1 MMAVEDEEPLTHKD
15 QSEGQ
20 GEARH
25 SGGPASIET
34 ILTSALHK
42 RAAKKLGKKLGKNKK
57 SNLDSKEELHEGNT
71 NKKKKKSKTVKGTE
85 THEKLELGLLKG
97 SEHSEE
103 SKKKEETITE
113 QYGETVAVSQTLAED
128 GREKDEDESEGEEH
142 AKAISKAD
150 EVASPT
156 RAYLRA
162 VSVPKKKP
170 MRKRKK
176 TTQDNGRVLGVTI
189 HSADRL
195 EGSLLLFPHPVVQVY
210 ICNMETG
217 QFLQKSSPERKVT
230 SYYERSEVD
239 YILPIMTSPFDI
251 KKARSIYCRW
261 EEQLVFNEPPEHFTS
276 DEPQVLV
283 FFQLMDFPPSVD
295 NSPGIP
301 ESTGRDWVT
310 FAWAFLK
317 VKGTNGH
324 VNIGEQLRL
333 QMWRPRRSSKV
344 GLKDLHSWWKSGS
357 RTKYPSTLHVT
368 LQEVVIPLNPEPTL
382 RSMIATQPEGIPV
395 DLAQSL
401 EHSSTVGSSGS
412 LAPAAH
418 KPGVMWGRKPN
429 QSCRIGS
436 FVKYCFPHSEKG
448 CLVVKFSHDGL
459 RIACGNHK
467 EVFIYDVLA
476 GHLEQAL
483 CGHLGLIYD
492 ICWSTD
498 DGHILTASAD
508 STARI
513 WKLGSAEIHSQS
525 EVLAHPSYVYVARF
539 VPGTVHV
546 AVSGCYD
553 HVLRVWTYSKKGG
566 YSVLQEIT
574 NHLSFVN
581 ALCFNGEGDVLY
593 SGDKQGMIFVWNV
606 KVSPKDKSKR
616 KTKILSLKHEAKVP
630 DIVGNTINSITAHP
644 GGFRLLVH
652 TRDSQLRLVNHQHWT
667 VTHNLRGALNVRE
680 QLRSCISPCG
690 TWVVSGSE
698 DGGLFVWNSDTGE
711 MAASVMDLPLYGTVS
726 CVDFHPHDHMV
737 AVCSYS
743 SESPVLILAHTPN
756 APTNTNLSISVEASS
771 TRNHYSSLRIS
782 SPQQSVLQGLD
793 AYKTVTSRTSVTVEK
808 IHKISQEHNMLS
820 LGNCNSTFC
829 FSSEEK
835 ENSLFTMKIHESKS
849 GHHLMMAQED
859 AILKK
864 LDSVLKMATEEPLS
878 FTMDS
883 SRKRSEGFIAQG
895 DLATVL
901 YDYTGSDKREL
912 SLRQGDFV
920 LVVQEIN
927 ADWWLVQ
934 TADGRST
941 GLVPAPYLNK
951 LPHRTQETENLEE
964 TGKVLVVPSAHGD
977 ISFLSDSEDA
987 PRPARARRHKSRAS
1001 SILSSGTRKEET

>member
-1 MMAVEDEEPLTHKD
+1 MLLLTVRERKADASNASHLVSVRREAGRWSATRGPVSRWVVTVNAPQMAVDDEEPLTHKD

-20 GEARH
+20 NEVRQ

-42 RAAKKLGKKLGKNKK
+42 RAAKKLGKKLGKSKK
-57 SNLDSKEELHEGNT
+57 SHLDSKEEHHEGNT

-85 THEKLELGLLKG
+85 IHENLELKG
-97 SEHSEE
+97 SEYSEE
-103 SKKKEETITE
+103 SKKKEEIITE
-113 QYGETVAVSQTLAED
+113 HFGENVAED
-128 GREKDEDESEGEEH
+128 GRKKDEDESEGEEH
-142 AKAISKAD
+142 AKAVSKAD
-150 EVASPT
+150 EEVASPT

-162 VSVPKKKP
+162 VSVPKKKTL
-170 MRKRKK
+170 RKHK
-176 TTQDNGRVLGVTI
+176 TTQDN
-189 HSADRL
+189 
-195 EGSLLLFPHPVVQVY
+195 GSLLLFPHPVVQVY
-210 ICNMETG
+210 ICNMDTG

-251 KKARSIYCRW
+251 KKARSTYCRW

-276 DEPQVLV
+276 DDPQVLV

-301 ESTGRDWVT
+301 ESTTRDWVT

-344 GLKDLHSWWKSGS
+344 SLKDLHSWWKSGS

-368 LQEVVIPLNPEPTL
+368 LQEVVIPLNPQPTL
-382 RSMIATQPEGIPV
+382 RSMIATQAEGIPF
-395 DLAQSL
+395 DLAHSL
-401 EHSSTVGSSGS
+401 EHSSPVGSSGS
-412 LAPAAH
+412 LAHAVH
-418 KPGVMWGRKPN
+418 KPVVVWGRKPN

-492 ICWSTD
+492 ICWSID
-498 DGHILTASAD
+498 DTHILTASAD

-546 AVSGCYD
+546 VVSGCYD
-553 HVLRVWTYSKKGG
+553 HVLRVWTCSKKGS
-566 YSVLQEIT
+566 YSILQEIT
-574 NHLSFVN
+574 NHLSFIN

-606 KVSPKDKSKR
+606 KISPKDKSKR
-616 KTKILSLKHEAKVP
+616 KAKILSLKHEAKVP
-630 DIVGNTINSITAHP
+630 DIVGNIINSITAHP

-726 CVDFHPHDHMV
+726 CADFHPHDHMV

-743 SESPVLILAHTPN
+743 SESPVLILAHAPN
-756 APTNTNLSISVEASS
+756 APPNTNLSISVEASS

-849 GHHLMMAQED
+849 GQHFMMARED

-864 LDSVLKMATEEPLS
+864 LDSVLKMATEEPLN

-883 SRKRSEGFIAQG
+883 SR
-895 DLATVL
+895 
-901 YDYTGSDKREL
+901 Y
-912 SLRQGDFV
+912 
-920 LVVQEIN
+920 
-927 ADWWLVQ
+927 
-934 TADGRST
+934 
-941 GLVPAPYLNK
+941 
-951 LPHRTQETENLEE
+951 
-964 TGKVLVVPSAHGD
+964 
-977 ISFLSDSEDA
+977 
-987 PRPARARRHKSRAS
+987 
-1001 SILSSGTRKEET
+1001 